1 LIRLIIFAILC
12 YILYRL
18 VKSLVLP
25 SAEKPEKPFIRSN
38 ETITDEMVM
47 DPYCHIYIPKRE
59 AITAKIAGKTIYFCS
74 KECKRKYLEEKR
86 HQRLNS

>member
-1 LIRLIIFAILC
+1 MIRLIIFVILC

-18 VKSLVLP
+18 VKSLLLP
-25 SAEKPEKPFIRSN
+25 SPQVPGKFSTRSN
-38 ETITDEMVM
+38 ETITNEMVM

-59 AITAKIAGKTIYFCS
+59 AITAKIAGKTVYFCS